1 MKNRILAN
9 AFILAVLFSGLLVVQ
24 AGAFGP
30 HHPRGGMFH
39 LKAFMALDLSDS
51 QKSEIKNILDNC
63 KEERNA
69 RVDRF
74 FTKMKTKVA
83 DDPELDLKELEL
95 SYNNPR
101 RFDHM
106 KILPRSAWEFDK
118 WDKEDFVGF
127 SLSMV
132 GVFAV
137 IGLLILF
144 ITIGS

>member
-1 MKNRILAN
+1 M
-9 AFILAVLFSGLLVVQ
+9 FLLV
-24 AGAFGP
+24 
-30 HHPRGGMFH
+30 
-39 LKAFMALDLSDS
+39 ALYS
-51 QKSEIKNILDNC
+51 

-83 DDPELDLKELEL
+83 DDPELDIKELEL